1 MVAESYDGT
10 KFFSLFLAHFA
21 EAVFAAITSASMVKL
36 RLEPSTNPLS
46 DDRQSESSNFKDHD
60 DDDDVVVVAVSVVVM
75 LLKRWPLK
83 EDQPSSSGKGSR
95 PTDIRALLCRRKAM
109 VLLGLLLI
117 LVVLD
122 DDDGLC
128 SGCFRV
134 VVMF

>member
-10 KFFSLFLAHFA
+10 KFLSLFSAHFA
-21 EAVFAAITSASMVKL
+21 EGVFAAITSASMVKL

-46 DDRQSESSNFKDHD
+46 DDRQSESSNFKDH

>member
-1 MVAESYDGT
+1 MALN
-10 KFFSLFLAHFA
+10 FSLFLAHFA

-60 DDDDVVVVAVSVVVM
+60 DVDVVVVAVSVVVM

-122 DDDGLC
+122 DDNDGLC

>member
-10 KFFSLFLAHFA
+10 TKFLSLFLAHFA

-36 RLEPSTNPLS
+36 RLEHSTNPLS

-60 DDDDVVVVAVSVVVM
+60 DDDVVVAVSVVVM